1 MDPRTIAITRPM
13 GKGKDTAEI
22 VRSLGWLPFIFHTV
36 ELRPLEGQKIREQV
50 LSSLMQGPVDW
61 MVFMST
67 TGVNLLFDNVPSEA
81 KLREH
86 MHGTRFLAV
95 GPRTREALLHHGVKQ
110 VPVPDKYSST
120 GVDQFFARIDPENL
134 RVVLIR
140 SSSADDSLSKSLTNR
155 GATVATINAY
165 ESNVPTDLRTAYDF
179 LEALSE
185 RRFDA
190 ILFTSAVSV
199 SNLFEIAKP
208 KIKET
213 KLIRLL
219 KTARVGAIGPA
230 TATELRGQGIES
242 IVPEEYLI
250 ESALR
255 KLITEPA
262 VLQHNTLVS

>member
-1 MDPRTIAITRPM
+1 MDPRAIAITRPV

-50 LSSLMQGPVDW
+50 LSPLMQGPVDW
-61 MVFMST
+61 MVFMSS
-67 TGVNLLFDNVPSEA
+67 TGVNLLFANLPSEVN
-81 KLREH
+81 LRKP
-86 MHGTRFLAV
+86 MRGTRFLAV
-95 GPRTREALLHHGVKQ
+95 GPRTQEALHHRGVKH

-120 GVDQFFARIDPENL
+120 GIDEFFSRMDPETL

-155 GATVATINAY
+155 GATVSTINVY
-165 ESNVPTDLRTAYDF
+165 ESIVPTDLRTAYDF

-185 RRFDA
+185 GRFHA

-213 KLIRLL
+213 NLVQLL
-219 KTARVGAIGPA
+219 KTTRIGTIGPA
-230 TATELRGQGIES
+230 TAAELRRRGIES
-242 IVPEEYLI
+242 IIPEEYLI

-255 KLITEPA
+255 KLISEPT
-262 VLQHNTLVS
+262 VLQHHTVIS